1 MSLLSNQLFKKLV
14 KNVYTWRVLGVKV
27 ALLNKVVINKNRYH
41 VR

>member
-14 KNVYTWRVLGVKV
+14 ENVYTWRVLGVKV
-27 ALLNKVVINKNRYH
+27 GLLNKVVINKNRYH